1 MYVQSAGEREENA
14 EEILGS
20 WKKMCINGSFNPV
33 EFQVQEIG
41 NSNGYYVRMAPY
53 KWVTVF

>member
-53 KWVTVF
+53 K